1 MLGSDGN
8 YYSDFNQG
16 PRSVAGS
23 VYKKTAC
30 YVPTEFAKET
40 LRTRLMGDA
49 LGAADL
55 IMPKDGGPKGEDQ
68 IEEEMNAM

>member
-1 MLGSDGN
+1 
-8 YYSDFNQG
+8 
-16 PRSVAGS
+16 
-23 VYKKTAC
+23 
-30 YVPTEFAKET
+30 
-40 LRTRLMGDA
+40 MGDA